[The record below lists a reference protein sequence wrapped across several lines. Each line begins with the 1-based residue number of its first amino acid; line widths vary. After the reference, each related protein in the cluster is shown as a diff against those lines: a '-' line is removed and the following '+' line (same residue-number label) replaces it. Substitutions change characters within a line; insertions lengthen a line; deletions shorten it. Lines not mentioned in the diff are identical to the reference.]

1 MSKLN
6 LDILIIIFNEL
17 QSDKKS
23 LYSCLLVNREWCRIV
38 VPILWKSAWFND
50 KKSEQKVFSII
61 LFCLPSSSKQLLSDN
76 DVKLQLSL
84 KTRFSTKPLFKYISF
99 CAFPNNRTIYKMT
112 EMILGGDYRLQ
123 KQVKRNLLRQEIYK
137 LFVSQCKNIEK
148 LYWENVQPLSL

>member
-38 VPILWKSAWFND
+38 VPILWKFTWDNYEISEKKLFNT
-50 KKSEQKVFSII
+50 I
-61 LFCLPSSSKQLLSDN
+61 LFCLPISSKQLLTDN

-84 KTRFSTKPLFKYISF
+84 MTDQPLFKYISF
-99 CAFPNNRTIYKMT
+99 CTFPNNSIVYQMI
-112 EMILGGDYRLQ
+112 EMVLEDDYSLL
-123 KQVKRNLLRQEIYK
+123 KQAKRDLLKQEIFK
-137 LFVSQCKNIEK
+137 LFVSQ
-148 LYWENVQPLSL
+148 